1 MAEWSSK
8 VVSYKV
14 QSGMRKR
21 LNDPKAICKVCGKV
35 HLGRVPNK
43 CRKIHD

>member
-1 MAEWSSK
+1 MAEWNSK

-43 CRKIHD
+43 CRNY